1 MNLVVIGA
9 QWGDE
14 GKGKIV
20 DYLSRGADMV
30 LRYSGGANAGHTI
43 VHGGVTFKLHLVP
56 SGITSP
62 GRVVVLGIGMVIDPG
77 SLFEE
82 LEGLERAGIDWKGRV
97 KVADRAHLVLPRY
110 RDIDREQEKARAV
123 PLGTTGRGIGVTYSL
138 KSSRDGIRVVDLFD
152 DAFMANIPPGD
163 REYLEPFRDRLA
175 PMVVDASVF
184 IHGQRG
190 RNVLF
195 EGAQGTLLDLD
206 FGTYPFVSSGNS
218 SAGGAP
224 MGGGI
229 GPTAIDRCIGVCKA
243 YSTRVGSGPFPSE
256 SVGERDG
263 DLGDRLREL
272 GREYGTTTGRP
283 RRCGWLDL
291 VALRYACRS
300 NSLDSLALT
309 KLDVLSSFDEVQ
321 ACVAYRCGD
330 ARLEDFPASRAALE
344 SARPLTERLPG
355 WRQPLGG
362 CRRFEDL
369 PPQARNFVRFIEE
382 SAGVAVS
389 IVSVGPEREDTI
401 TRQDPWT
408 RS

>member
-20 DYLSRGADMV
+20 DYLARGADVV

-62 GRVVVLGIGMVIDPG
+62 GRTVVLGIGMVIDPAA
-77 SLFEE
+77 LFEE
-82 LEGLERAGIDWKGRV
+82 LAGLERAGIDWKGRV

-138 KSSRDGIRVVDLFD
+138 KASRDGIRVADLFD
-152 DAFMANIPPGD
+152 DAFLSRLPHAD
-163 REYLEPFRDRLA
+163 REYLVQFREPLA

-184 IHGQRG
+184 VYGQRG

-218 SAGGAP
+218 SAGGAS
-224 MGGGI
+224 MGAGI

-256 SVGERDG
+256 FDPARDG
-263 DLGDRLREL
+263 DLGDRVREL
-272 GREYGTTTGRP
+272 GKEYGTTTGRP

-300 NSLDSLALT
+300 NSLHSLALT
-309 KLDVLSSFDEVQ
+309 KLDVLSSFDEVH
-321 ACVAYRCGD
+321 ACVAYRCSGE
-330 ARLEDFPASRAALE
+330 RVEEFPASRSALA
-344 SARPLTERLPG
+344 SARPVTERLPG
-355 WRQPLGG
+355 WRRPLGG
-362 CRRFEDL
+362 SRRFEDL
-369 PPQARNFVRFIEE
+369 PPQARDFVRFIEDA
-382 SAGVAVS
+382 AGVPVS

>member
-20 DYLSRGADMV
+20 DYLARGADVV
-30 LRYSGGANAGHTI
+30 LRYGGGANAGHTI
-43 VHGGVTFKLHLVP
+43 VHGGATFKLHLVP

-62 GRVVVLGIGMVIDPG
+62 GLVVVLGIGMVIDLAA
-77 SLFEE
+77 LFEE
-82 LEGLERAGIDWKGRV
+82 LAGLERSGIDWKGRV

-110 RDIDREQEKARAV
+110 RDIDRDQEKARPV
-123 PLGTTGRGIGVTYSL
+123 PLGTTGRGIGVAYSL
-138 KSSRDGIRVVDLFD
+138 KASRDGLRVADVFD
-152 DAFMANIPPGD
+152 DRVLARFPEAD
-163 REYLEPFRDRLA
+163 REYLVRFREQLA
-175 PMVVDASVF
+175 PMVVDVSSFVT
-184 IHGQRG
+184 GLRG

-229 GPTAIDRCIGVCKA
+229 GPTAIDGCIGVCKA
-243 YSTRVGSGPFPSE
+243 YSTRVGAGPFPSE
-256 SVGERDG
+256 FDSARDG
-263 DLGDRLREL
+263 DLGDRMREL
-272 GREYGTTTGRP
+272 GKEYGTTTGRP

-300 NSLDSLALT
+300 NGLDALALT
-309 KLDVLSSFDEVQ
+309 KLDVLSSFDEIH
-321 ACVAYRCGD
+321 ACIAYRCGEE
-330 ARLEDFPASRAALE
+330 RVEEFPASRSALE
-344 SARPLTERLPG
+344 EARPITERLPG
-355 WRQPLGG
+355 WQQPLEG

-369 PPQARNFVRFIEE
+369 PPRSREFVRFIEQFT
-382 SAGVAVS
+382 SVPVS
-389 IVSVGPEREDTI
+389 IVSIGPEREDTI

>member
-20 DYLSRGADMV
+20 DYLARGADAV
-30 LRYSGGANAGHTI
+30 LRYGGGANAGHTI
-43 VHGGVTFKLHLVP
+43 VHGGATFKLHLVP

-62 GRVVVLGIGMVIDPG
+62 GRVVVLGIGMVIDLAA
-77 SLFEE
+77 LFEE
-82 LEGLERAGIDWKGRV
+82 LEGLERSGIDWKGRV

-110 RDIDREQEKARAV
+110 RDIDREQEKARTV
-123 PLGTTGRGIGVTYSL
+123 PLGTTGRGIGVAYSL
-138 KSSRDGIRVVDLFD
+138 KASRDGLRVADVLD
-152 DAFMANIPPGD
+152 DRVLARLAAAD
-163 REYLEPFRDRLA
+163 REYLERFRERLA
-175 PMVVDASVF
+175 PMVVDVSSLVA
-184 IHGQRG
+184 GLRG

-243 YSTRVGSGPFPSE
+243 YSTRVGAGPFPSE
-256 SVGERDG
+256 FDPARDG
-263 DLGDRLREL
+263 DLGDRMREL
-272 GREYGTTTGRP
+272 GKEYGTTTGRP

-300 NSLDSLALT
+300 NGLDSLALT
-309 KLDVLSSFDEVQ
+309 KLDVLSSFDEVH
-321 ACVAYRCGD
+321 ACVAYRCGGD
-330 ARLEDFPASRAALE
+330 RLEEFPASRSALE
-344 SARPLTERLPG
+344 EARPITERLPG
-355 WRQPLGG
+355 WQRPLAG
-362 CRRFEDL
+362 CKRFEDL
-369 PPQARNFVRFIEE
+369 PPRAREFVKFIEE
-382 SAGVAVS
+382 FTSVPVTIVS
-389 IVSVGPEREDTI
+389 IGPEREDTI

>member
-20 DYLSRGADMV
+20 DYLARGADVV
-30 LRYSGGANAGHTI
+30 LRYGGGANAGHTI
-43 VHGGVTFKLHLVP
+43 VHGGATFKLHLVP

-62 GRVVVLGIGMVIDPG
+62 GRVVVLGIGMVIDLAA
-77 SLFEE
+77 LFEE
-82 LEGLERAGIDWKGRV
+82 LEGLERSGIDWKGRV
-97 KVADRAHLVLPRY
+97 KVADRPHLVLPRY
-110 RDIDREQEKARAV
+110 RDIDRDQEKARTV
-123 PLGTTGRGIGVTYSL
+123 PLGTTGRGIGVAYSL
-138 KSSRDGIRVVDLFD
+138 KASRDGLRVADVFD
-152 DAFMANIPPGD
+152 DRVLARFPEAD
-163 REYLEPFRDRLA
+163 REYLGRFRERLA
-175 PMVVDASVF
+175 PMVVDVSSLVA
-184 IHGQRG
+184 GLRG

-243 YSTRVGSGPFPSE
+243 YSTRVGAGPFPSE
-256 SVGERDG
+256 FDAARDG
-263 DLGDRLREL
+263 DLGDRMREL

-300 NSLDSLALT
+300 NGLDGIALT
-309 KLDVLSSFDEVQ
+309 KLDVLSSFDEVH
-321 ACVAYRCGD
+321 ACVAYRCGEE
-330 ARLEDFPASRAALE
+330 RVEEFPASRSALE
-344 SARPLTERLPG
+344 EARPITERLPG
-355 WRQPLGG
+355 WQRPLEG

-369 PPQARNFVRFIEE
+369 PPRAREFVRFIEE
-382 SAGVAVS
+382 FTSVPVTIVS
-389 IVSVGPEREDTI
+389 IGPEREDTI